1 MTTLHIDSS
10 ANLTGSNSRKLGHYL
25 AAKLDKPTVYRDL
38 ASTPVSLPSAED
50 LMAFKD
56 GTDNGNTSLSNFVEL
71 SNTLINELKQA
82 DTLVIGASM
91 YNFSVSSYLKLW
103 IDAICV
109 GGKTFHYTE
118 QGPQGLCKIEKAY
131 IITATGG
138 TPVGSSYDHCSTYI
152 EQVCRFIGVKEIHH
166 IDASGSKGSQ
176 AEVLSDGERQ
186 IDALLAK

>member
-10 ANLTGSNSRKLGHYL
+10 ANLTGSNSRKLGQYL

-38 ASTPVSLPSAED
+38 VSNPVSLPSAED

-56 GTDNGNTSLSNFVEL
+56 GTDNGNASLSNFVEL

-109 GGKTFHYTE
+109 AGKTFHYTE
-118 QGPQGLCKIEKAY
+118 QGPQGLCNIEKAY
-131 IITATGG
+131 IITVTGG
-138 TPVGSSYDHCSTYI
+138 TPVGSSYDHCSSYI
-152 EQVCRFIGVKEIHH
+152 EQVCRFIGVKEIYH

>member
-1 MTTLHIDSS
+1 MTALHIDSS
-10 ANLTGSNSRKLGHYL
+10 ANLTGSNSRKLGQYL

-38 ASTPVSLPSAED
+38 VSNPVSLPSAED

-56 GTDNGNTSLSNFVEL
+56 GTDNGNTSLSSFVGL
-71 SNTLINELKQA
+71 SNNLIAELKQA
-82 DTLVIGASM
+82 DTLIIGASM

-109 GGKTFHYTE
+109 AGKTFHYTE
-118 QGPQGLCKIEKAY
+118 QGPQGLCNIEKAY